1 MEAADRRLRDGRR
14 AHRAHGHRGHAG
26 RELQRRAGRRHPA
39 GRGRAAHTPAG
50 EAALS
55 RDGSGGR
62 ALRAA
67 LPAAGRGR
75 SRDHPG
81 DLRAR
86 LPRSPSDET
95 AAAVLRR
102 ALGAGDLME
111 RLPVLPLG
119 QLVVYPHVVLPLAL
133 TDPKAVQLIDE
144 IIQGEKRLLLGV
156 VRSMGGM
163 EPPEGAVMNTLP
175 HQLYDVGTL
184 GTIVRML
191 KLGDGSVRVMV
202 QGLEGA
208 RLNNIAQG
216 EKWLMADSEPLQENT
231 LEDARTEALKRTTIA
246 QFSRVIDIAP
256 YLGAELHE
264 ALAGITED
272 GKLADF
278 IAANLDLALPAKAE
292 LLAIDDVTHRLE
304 RLGEFLVQ
312 ELQVLEVGTQI
323 QEKVKSR
330 LDQNQREYVLREQL
344 QVIRQELGEGE
355 GDDELEELAK
365 RLDEA
370 QLSAEAKKVADR
382 ELKRLRQ
389 MSPQSAEYQVARTY
403 LDVFATLP
411 WGRVTQDQLDLK
423 AAREILDRDH
433 YDLKTVKERIL
444 EYLAVRTLN
453 PNARGSILCF
463 VGPPGV
469 GKTSLG
475 QSIAESLGRKFTR
488 VSLGGVRDE
497 AEIKGH
503 RRTYVGAI
511 PGRIIHALQRCETR
525 TPVLM
530 LEVLDPAQNSTFVDH
545 YLEVPFDLSGVMFI
559 ATANSTLP
567 IPDPLLDRMEQLT
580 LVGYTPSEKLQIA
593 KRYLLPRQLK
603 ETGLGKAEESER
615 AHVGDGALE
624 RLIGE
629 YTREAGVRQLEREIQ
644 GVLRK
649 AALEV
654 VEGGA
659 KMVRV
664 SSKNLEKYAGQPKVQ
679 SEVAGRAPEIGVATG
694 LAWTPVGGDIM
705 FIEAIRMPGKGQITL
720 TGQLGD
726 VMKESAQAAWSLLRA
741 RASALGIP
749 LDAFTQSDVH
759 LHVPAGGV
767 PKDGPSA
774 GITIAAALASLLC
787 RRPAR
792 HDVAMTG
799 ELTLRG
805 RVLPI
810 GGLKEKLTAAA
821 RAGVTSVLVPARN
834 KSDLI
839 DLPEEVRKLL
849 DIKLVETIDDVLD
862 LALLDAPPADDRR
875 GDRRSGGIRVVTPP
889 SGPPAPPAPPPPGE
903 ARR

>member
-1 MEAADRRLRDGRR
+1 
-14 AHRAHGHRGHAG
+14 
-26 RELQRRAGRRHPA
+26 
-39 GRGRAAHTPAG
+39 
-50 EAALS
+50 
-55 RDGSGGR
+55 
-62 ALRAA
+62 
-67 LPAAGRGR
+67 
-75 SRDHPG
+75 
-81 DLRAR
+81 
-86 LPRSPSDET
+86 
-95 AAAVLRR
+95 
-102 ALGAGDLME
+102 ME

-156 VRSMGGM
+156 VKSVGGI

-202 QGLEGA
+202 QGLERA
-208 RLNNIAQG
+208 RLKDVAQG
-216 EKWLMADSEPLQENT
+216 EKWLMAEPEPLTENT
-231 LEDARTEALKRTTIA
+231 LEDSRTEALKRTVIA

-264 ALAGITED
+264 VLSGITEA

-292 LLAIDDVTHRLE
+292 LLAIDDVTRRLE
-304 RLGEFLVQ
+304 RLQEFLVQ

-323 QEKVKSR
+323 QEKVKTR

-355 GDDELEELAK
+355 GDDELEELGK

-403 LDVFATLP
+403 LDVFAALP
-411 WGRVTQDQLDLK
+411 WSRMTQDRLDLK
-423 AAREILDRDH
+423 TAREILDRDH
-433 YDLKTVKERIL
+433 YDLKTIKERIL

-453 PNARGSILCF
+453 PDAKGSILCF

-475 QSIAESLGRKFTR
+475 QSIAEALGRKFTR

-497 AEIKGH
+497 AEIRGH

-511 PGRIIHALQRCETR
+511 PGRIIHALQRSETR
-525 TPVLM
+525 SPVLM
-530 LEVLDPAQNSTFVDH
+530 LDEVDKMGADVRGDPTAALLEVLDPAQNSTFVDH

-559 ATANSTLP
+559 ATANSTMP

-593 KRYLLPRQLK
+593 KRYLMPRQLK
-603 ETGLGKAEESER
+603 ETGLGGDPGR

-659 KMVRV
+659 KMVKV

-792 HDVAMTG
+792 NDVAMTG

-834 KSDLI
+834 KNDLI

-849 DIKLVETIDDVLD
+849 DIKLVETIDDVLE
-862 LALLDAPPADDRR
+862 LALLEVPQEERR
-875 GDRRSGGIRVVTPP
+875 GDRRSGGIRVVPTPSAP
-889 SGPPAPPAPPPPGE
+889 PGPPAPPPPPGE

>member
-1 MEAADRRLRDGRR
+1 
-14 AHRAHGHRGHAG
+14 
-26 RELQRRAGRRHPA
+26 
-39 GRGRAAHTPAG
+39 
-50 EAALS
+50 
-55 RDGSGGR
+55 
-62 ALRAA
+62 
-67 LPAAGRGR
+67 
-75 SRDHPG
+75 
-81 DLRAR
+81 
-86 LPRSPSDET
+86 
-95 AAAVLRR
+95 
-102 ALGAGDLME
+102 ME

-156 VRSMGGM
+156 VKSMGGM

-202 QGLEGA
+202 QGLGRA
-208 RLNNIAQG
+208 RLTDVAQG
-216 EKWLMADSEPLQENT
+216 EKWLMADGEPLIENL
-231 LEDARTEALKRTTIA
+231 LEDSRTEALKRTVIA

-264 ALAGITED
+264 VLAGITEA

-292 LLAIDDVTHRLE
+292 LLAIDDVTRRLE
-304 RLGEFLVQ
+304 RLSEFMVQ

-323 QEKVKSR
+323 QEKVKNR

-355 GDDELEELAK
+355 GDDELDELAK
-365 RLDEA
+365 RLEEA
-370 QLSAEAKKVADR
+370 QLPAEARKVAER

-411 WGRVTQDQLDLK
+411 WSRVTQDRLDLK

-433 YDLKTVKERIL
+433 YDLKTIKERIL

-453 PNARGSILCF
+453 PEAKGSILCF

-475 QSIAESLGRKFTR
+475 QSIAEALGRKFTR

-497 AEIKGH
+497 AEIRGH

-511 PGRIIHALQRCETR
+511 PGRIIHALQRCENR
-525 TPVLM
+525 SPVLM
-530 LEVLDPAQNSTFVDH
+530 LDEVDKMGADVRGDPTAALLEVLDPAQNSTFVDH
-545 YLEVPFDLSGVMFI
+545 YLEVPFDLSSVMFI
-559 ATANSTLP
+559 ATANSIVP

-580 LVGYTPSEKLQIA
+580 LVGYTPSEKFQIA
-593 KRYLLPRQLK
+593 RRYLLPRQLK
-603 ETGLGKAEESER
+603 ETGLGGKDER
-615 AHVGDGALE
+615 AHLADAALE

-654 VEGGA
+654 VEG
-659 KMVRV
+659 KSTTVKISV
-664 SSKNLEKYAGQPKVQ
+664 KNLEKYAGQPKVQ
-679 SEVAGRAPEIGVATG
+679 SEVVGRAPELGVAIG

-741 RASALGIP
+741 RAATLGIP
-749 LDAFTQSDVH
+749 LDVFTQSDVH
-759 LHVPAGGV
+759 LHVPAGAV

-774 GITIAAALASLLC
+774 GITIAAALASLLT

-821 RAGVTSVLVPARN
+821 RAGVTSVLVPERN
-834 KSDLI
+834 KNDLI

-849 DIKLVETIDDVLD
+849 DIKLVETIDDVLA
-862 LALLDAPPADDRR
+862 LALLDVPPLDERTE
-875 GDRRSGGIRVVTPP
+875 RRSGGIRVVSPP
-889 SGPPAPPAPPPPGE
+889 SGPPTPPAPGE
-903 ARR
+903 VRR

>member
-1 MEAADRRLRDGRR
+1 
-14 AHRAHGHRGHAG
+14 
-26 RELQRRAGRRHPA
+26 
-39 GRGRAAHTPAG
+39 
-50 EAALS
+50 
-55 RDGSGGR
+55 
-62 ALRAA
+62 
-67 LPAAGRGR
+67 
-75 SRDHPG
+75 
-81 DLRAR
+81 
-86 LPRSPSDET
+86 
-95 AAAVLRR
+95 
-102 ALGAGDLME
+102 ME

-144 IIQGEKRLLLGV
+144 IIQGEKKLLLGV
-156 VRSMGGM
+156 VKSLGGL
-163 EPPEGAVMNTLP
+163 EPPEGAVMATLP
-175 HQLYDVGTL
+175 HQLYEIGTL

-202 QGLEGA
+202 QGLERA
-208 RLNNIAQG
+208 RLVNVSQG
-216 EKWLMADSEPLQENT
+216 EKWLMAEAEPLTENL
-231 LEDARTEALKRTTIA
+231 LEDGRTEALKRTVIA

-264 ALAGITED
+264 VLAGISEA

-292 LLAIDDVTHRLE
+292 LLAVDDVTHRLE
-304 RLGEFLVQ
+304 RLADFLVQ

-370 QLSAEAKKVADR
+370 QLPAEARKVADR

-411 WGRVTQDQLDLK
+411 WSRVTQDRLDLK
-423 AAREILDRDH
+423 AAREILERDH

-453 PNARGSILCF
+453 PDAKGSILCF

-475 QSIAESLGRKFTR
+475 QSIAEALGRKFTR

-497 AEIKGH
+497 AEIRGH

-511 PGRIIHALQRCETR
+511 PGRIIHALQRSETR
-525 TPVLM
+525 SPVLM
-530 LEVLDPAQNSTFVDH
+530 LDEVDKMGADVRGDPTAALLEVLDPAQNSTFVDH

-559 ATANSTLP
+559 ATANSTVP

-580 LVGYTPSEKLQIA
+580 LVGYTPAEKLQIA

-603 ETGLGKAEESER
+603 ETGLGDER
-615 AHVGDGALE
+615 AGVNDSALE
-624 RLIGE
+624 RLIAE

-654 VEGGA
+654 VEGKSTA
-659 KMVRV
+659 VKITA
-664 SSKNLEKYAGQPKVQ
+664 KNLEKYAGQPKVQ
-679 SEVAGRAPEIGVATG
+679 EEVAGRAPEIGVATG

-741 RASALGIP
+741 RAGALGIG

-759 LHVPAGGV
+759 LHVPAGAV

-774 GITIAAALASLLC
+774 GITIAAALASLLT
-787 RRPAR
+787 RRPSR
-792 HDVAMTG
+792 HDLAMTG

-821 RAGVTSVLVPARN
+821 RAGVKAVLVPARN
-834 KSDLI
+834 KNDLV
-839 DLPEEVRKLL
+839 DLPDEVRKLL
-849 DIKLVETIDDVLD
+849 DIRLVETIDEVLD
-862 LALLDAPPADDRR
+862 VALLDVPPDERVE
-875 GDRRSGGIRVVTPP
+875 RRSGGVRIVTPP
-889 SGPPAPPAPPPPGE
+889 PGTVPPPSGE
-903 ARR
+903 IRR

>member
-1 MEAADRRLRDGRR
+1 
-14 AHRAHGHRGHAG
+14 
-26 RELQRRAGRRHPA
+26 
-39 GRGRAAHTPAG
+39 
-50 EAALS
+50 
-55 RDGSGGR
+55 
-62 ALRAA
+62 
-67 LPAAGRGR
+67 
-75 SRDHPG
+75 
-81 DLRAR
+81 
-86 LPRSPSDET
+86 
-95 AAAVLRR
+95 
-102 ALGAGDLME
+102 ME

-156 VRSMGGM
+156 VRSMGGV

-202 QGLEGA
+202 QGLERA
-208 RLNNIAQG
+208 RLNDIAQG
-216 EKWLMADSEPLQENT
+216 ERYLMADYQPLAENL
-231 LEDARTEALKRTTIA
+231 LEDARTEALKRTVIA

-264 ALAGITED
+264 VLAGITEA
-272 GKLADF
+272 GKLGDF

-292 LLAIDDVTHRLE
+292 LLAIDDVTRRLE

-323 QEKVKSR
+323 QEKVKTR

-355 GDDELEELAK
+355 GDDELEELSR
-365 RLDEA
+365 RLEEA
-370 QLSAEAKKVADR
+370 QLSAEGKKVADR

-389 MSPQSAEYQVARTY
+389 MSPQSAEYHVARTY
-403 LDVFATLP
+403 LEVFATLP
-411 WGRVTQDQLDLK
+411 WSRTSDDRLDLK
-423 AAREILDRDH
+423 AARDILDRDH

-453 PNARGSILCF
+453 RAARGSIMCF

-475 QSIAESLGRKFTR
+475 QSIAEALGRRFTR

-497 AEIKGH
+497 AEVRGH
-503 RRTYVGAI
+503 RRTYVGAL

-525 TPVLM
+525 NPVLM
-530 LEVLDPAQNSTFVDH
+530 LDEVDKMGADVRGDPTAALLEVLDPAQNSTFVDH
-545 YLEVPFDLSGVMFI
+545 YLEVPFDLSAVMFI
-559 ATANSTLP
+559 ATANSIMP

-580 LVGYTPSEKLQIA
+580 LHGYTPSEKLQIA
-593 KRYLLPRQLK
+593 KRYLLPRQMK
-603 ETGLGKAEESER
+603 ETGLGGETER
-615 AHVGDGALE
+615 AHVADGALE

-629 YTREAGVRQLEREIQ
+629 YTREAGVRQMEREIQ

-654 VEGGA
+654 VEGRA
-659 KMVRV
+659 ATIKITA
-664 SSKNLEKYAGQPKVQ
+664 KNLEKFAGQPKVQ
-679 SEVAGRAPEIGVATG
+679 SEVAGREAEVGVATG

-705 FIEAIRMPGKGQITL
+705 FIEAIQMPGKGQITL

-741 RASALGIP
+741 RAGSLGIP
-749 LDAFTQSDVH
+749 LDAFTQTDVH
-759 LHVPAGGV
+759 LHLPAGAV

-774 GITIAAALASLLC
+774 GIAIATALASLLC
-787 RRPAR
+787 RRPSR

-821 RAGVTSVLVPARN
+821 RAGVTQVLVPERN
-834 KSDLI
+834 KNDLI

-849 DIKLVETIDDVLD
+849 DIKLVETIDDVLA
-862 LALLDAPPADDRR
+862 LALLAVPTSEERSE
-875 GDRRSGGIRVVTPP
+875 RSGGIRVTTPP
-889 SGPPAPPAPPPPGE
+889 PPAPPTPPVPPGQ
-903 ARR
+903 A

>member
-1 MEAADRRLRDGRR
+1 
-14 AHRAHGHRGHAG
+14 
-26 RELQRRAGRRHPA
+26 
-39 GRGRAAHTPAG
+39 
-50 EAALS
+50 
-55 RDGSGGR
+55 
-62 ALRAA
+62 
-67 LPAAGRGR
+67 
-75 SRDHPG
+75 
-81 DLRAR
+81 
-86 LPRSPSDET
+86 
-95 AAAVLRR
+95 
-102 ALGAGDLME
+102 ME

-144 IIQGEKRLLLGV
+144 IIQGEKRVLLGV
-156 VRSMGGM
+156 VKSMGGM

-202 QGLEGA
+202 QGLERA
-208 RLNNIAQG
+208 RLGNVAHG
-216 EKWLMADSEPLQENT
+216 EKWLMAGSEPLVENL
-231 LEDARTEALKRTTIA
+231 LEDARTEALKRTVIA

-264 ALAGITED
+264 VLAGITEA

-292 LLAIDDVTHRLE
+292 LLAIDDVTRRLE
-304 RLGEFLVQ
+304 RLADFLVQ

-323 QEKVKSR
+323 QEKVKTR

-355 GDDELEELAK
+355 GDDELEELGR

-370 QLSAEAKKVADR
+370 QLSAEGKKVADR

-403 LDVFATLP
+403 LDVFAALP
-411 WGRVTQDQLDLK
+411 WSRVTQDRLELK

-433 YDLKTVKERIL
+433 YDLKTIKERIL

-453 PNARGSILCF
+453 PDAKGSILCF

-475 QSIAESLGRKFTR
+475 QSIAEALGRRFTR

-497 AEIKGH
+497 AEIRGH
-503 RRTYVGAI
+503 RRTYVGAL

-525 TPVLM
+525 NPLLM
-530 LEVLDPAQNSTFVDH
+530 LDEVDKMGADVRGDPTAALLEVLDPAQNASFVDH

-559 ATANSTLP
+559 ATANSLAP
-567 IPDPLLDRMEQLT
+567 IPDPLLDRMEVLT
-580 LVGYTPSEKLQIA
+580 LPGYTPGEKLAIA
-593 KRYLLPRQLK
+593 KKYLLPRQLI
-603 ETGLGKAEESER
+603 ETGLTAAKASVTD
-615 AHVGDGALE
+615 AALE
-624 RLIGE
+624 RLIAE
-629 YTREAGVRQLEREIQ
+629 YTREAGVRQIEREIQ

-649 AALEV
+649 AALEI
-654 VEGGA
+654 VEEKA
-659 KMVRV
+659 KKIAVTPAT
-664 SSKNLEKYAGQPKVQ
+664 LERYAGQPHVQ
-679 SEVAGRAPEIGVATG
+679 SEVAGRAPEVGVATG

-705 FIEAIRMPGKGQITL
+705 FVEAIQMPGKGLITL

-741 RASALGIP
+741 RSAALGIP
-749 LDAFTQSDVH
+749 PEAFTETDVH
-759 LHVPAGGV
+759 LHVPAGAV

-774 GITIAAALASLLC
+774 GITMATALASLLC

-792 HDVAMTG
+792 NDLAMTG

-821 RAGVTSVLVPARN
+821 RAGVKTVLVPARN
-834 KSDLI
+834 RNDLV
-839 DLPEEVRKLL
+839 DLPEEVQKLL
-849 DIKLVETIDDVLD
+849 DIKQVDTIDEVLD
-862 LALLDAPPADDRR
+862 LALLEPDERARLSAGGPVRI
-875 GDRRSGGIRVVTPP
+875 SGAR
-889 SGPPAPPAPPPPGE
+889 PAPGVRP
-903 ARR
+903 

>member
-1 MEAADRRLRDGRR
+1 
-14 AHRAHGHRGHAG
+14 
-26 RELQRRAGRRHPA
+26 
-39 GRGRAAHTPAG
+39 
-50 EAALS
+50 
-55 RDGSGGR
+55 
-62 ALRAA
+62 
-67 LPAAGRGR
+67 
-75 SRDHPG
+75 
-81 DLRAR
+81 
-86 LPRSPSDET
+86 
-95 AAAVLRR
+95 
-102 ALGAGDLME
+102 ME

-144 IIQGEKRLLLGV
+144 IIQGEKRVLLGV
-156 VRSMGGM
+156 VRSMGGV

-202 QGLEGA
+202 QGLERA
-208 RLNNIAQG
+208 RLQNIAQG
-216 EKWLMADSEPLQENT
+216 EKWLMADFAPVTENT
-231 LEDARTEALKRTTIA
+231 LEDARTEALKRTIIA

-256 YLGAELHE
+256 YLGSELHE
-264 ALAGITED
+264 VLAGITEA

-323 QEKVKSR
+323 QEKVKNR

-355 GDDELEELAK
+355 GDDELEELSR
-365 RLDEA
+365 RLEEA
-370 QLSAEAKKVADR
+370 QLSPEAKKVSDR

-403 LDVFATLP
+403 LDVFAALP
-411 WGRVTQDQLDLK
+411 WSRVTQDRLDLK

-433 YDLKTVKERIL
+433 YDLKTIKERIL

-453 PNARGSILCF
+453 PQARGSILCF

-475 QSIAESLGRKFTR
+475 QSIAEALGRKFTR

-497 AEIKGH
+497 AEIRGH

-525 TPVLM
+525 SPVLM
-530 LEVLDPAQNSTFVDH
+530 LDEVDKMGADVRGDPTAALLEVLDPAQNSTFVDH
-545 YLEVPFDLSGVMFI
+545 YLEVPFDLSAVMFI
-559 ATANSTLP
+559 ATANSTQP

-593 KRYLLPRQLK
+593 KRYLMPRQLK
-603 ETGLGKAEESER
+603 ETGLGGETER
-615 AHVGDGALE
+615 AHIADGAVE

-654 VEGGA
+654 VEAGA
-659 KMVRV
+659 KTVKV

-741 RASALGIP
+741 RAAALGIP
-749 LDAFTQSDVH
+749 PDAFTQSDVH
-759 LHVPAGGV
+759 LHVPAGAV

-821 RAGVTSVLVPARN
+821 RAGVTRVLVPERN
-834 KSDLI
+834 KNDLI
-839 DLPEEVRKLL
+839 DLPEEVQKLL
-849 DIKLVETIDDVLD
+849 DIQLVETIDDVLE
-862 LALLDAPPADDRR
+862 LALLEVPPEERR
-875 GDRRSGGIRVVTPP
+875 GERRSGGIRVVPTPSAPPTTPP
-889 SGPPAPPAPPPPGE
+889 PPPPGE
-903 ARR
+903 VRR

>member
-1 MEAADRRLRDGRR
+1 VN
-14 AHRAHGHRGHAG
+14 
-26 RELQRRAGRRHPA
+26 
-39 GRGRAAHTPAG
+39 
-50 EAALS
+50 
-55 RDGSGGR
+55 
-62 ALRAA
+62 
-67 LPAAGRGR
+67 
-75 SRDHPG
+75 
-81 DLRAR
+81 R
-86 LPRSPSDET
+86 LPI
-95 AAAVLRR
+95 
-102 ALGAGDLME
+102 
-111 RLPVLPLG
+111 LPLG

-156 VRSMGGM
+156 VRPAGGI
-163 EPPEGAVMNTLP
+163 EPPEGAVMATLP
-175 HQLYDVGTL
+175 DQLYEVGTL
-184 GTIVRML
+184 GSVVRML

-202 QGLEGA
+202 QGLERA
-208 RLNNIAQG
+208 RLVEIAQG
-216 EKWLMADSEPLQENT
+216 ERYLNAGYEPLVENL
-231 LEDARTEALKRTTIA
+231 LEDARTEALKRTVIA

-264 ALAGITED
+264 VLAGITEA

-292 LLAIDDVTHRLE
+292 LLAVDDVTRRLE
-304 RLGEFLVQ
+304 RLADFLGQ
-312 ELQVLEVGTQI
+312 ELEVLEVGTQI

-330 LDQNQREYVLREQL
+330 LEQNQREYVLREQL
-344 QVIRQELGEGE
+344 QVIRQELGEDT
-355 GDDELEELAK
+355 GDDELDELAH
-365 RLDEA
+365 RLEEA
-370 QLSAEAKKVADR
+370 ELSPEATKVADR

-411 WGRVTQDQLDLK
+411 WRRVTQDRLDLK

-453 PNARGSILCF
+453 PDAKGSILCF

-475 QSIAESLGRKFTR
+475 QSIAEALGRKFTR

-497 AEIKGH
+497 AEVRGH

-511 PGRIIHALQRCETR
+511 PGRILHSLQRCETR

-530 LEVLDPAQNSTFVDH
+530 LDEVDKMGADVRGDPTAALLEVLDPSQNSTFVDH

-559 ATANSTLP
+559 ATANSLAP
-567 IPDPLLDRMEQLT
+567 IPDPLLDRMEVLT
-580 LVGYTPSEKLQIA
+580 LVGYTPAEKLQIA
-593 KRYLLPRQLK
+593 RRYLLPRQLK
-603 ETGLGKAEESER
+603 ETGLGSDR
-615 AHVGDGALE
+615 ASIADGALE
-624 RLIGE
+624 RLISE
-629 YTREAGVRQLEREIQ
+629 YTREAGVRQIEREIQ
-644 GVLRK
+644 AVLRK

-654 VEGGA
+654 VEKKTAGV
-659 KMVRV
+659 KITV
-664 SSKNLEKYAGQPKVQ
+664 KNLEKYAGQPKVQ
-679 SEVAGRAPEIGVATG
+679 EEVAGRAPEIGVATG

-741 RASALGIP
+741 RAGSLGIP
-749 LDAFTQSDVH
+749 LEAFTHTDVH
-759 LHVPAGGV
+759 LHVPAGAV

-787 RRPAR
+787 GRPSR
-792 HDVAMTG
+792 HDLAMTG

-821 RAGVTSVLVPARN
+821 RAGVKTVLVPARN
-834 KSDLI
+834 KSDLV
-839 DLPEEVRKLL
+839 DLPEEVQKLL
-849 DIKLVETIDDVLD
+849 DIKQVDTIDEVLD
-862 LALLDAPPADDRR
+862 LALLEPDPRAARAV
-875 GDRRSGGIRVVTPP
+875 GGVRV
-889 SGPPAPPAPPPPGE
+889 SGPSPAPGPRP
-903 ARR
+903 